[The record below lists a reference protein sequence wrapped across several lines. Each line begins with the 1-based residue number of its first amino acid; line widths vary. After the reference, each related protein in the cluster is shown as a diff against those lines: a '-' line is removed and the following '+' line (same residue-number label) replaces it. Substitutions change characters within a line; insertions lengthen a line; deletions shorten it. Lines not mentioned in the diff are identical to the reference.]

1 MGLFD
6 FLKSNKTQ
14 VVRDLNGSFSYMLQ
28 ENAFGNSQKY
38 LDWSLNNPVLF
49 SIIALRSKMIS
60 QMKIT
65 HLDSQGNVIENSD
78 VLKLLKQPNYFQSK
92 EDFFFQL
99 AWFLSASG
107 NNYTYKK
114 QLLSNQLPKALY
126 NLLPSEIDFNKV
138 MKINTFVS
146 DDKEFNEI
154 GKKTISYTLDNN
166 TYKLPLNSLIPFYDI
181 TNGLTCD
188 SLLESP
194 SRIKSIEKV
203 LQNIDE
209 NLKSKNLNLK
219 MSQKYLGVNKNVIN
233 GASTPLRPEDKKII
247 EQTLM
252 SKSLL
257 TTNGD
262 VDVRHL
268 ISDLKKLYLDEQFGQ
283 DAQTCL
289 LAFGLNN
296 DVLNYF
302 AGGSS
307 TFENQQ
313 KGEIRFVQNEIQST
327 ANNILN
333 SIASSLGLIDKNES
347 LVASFDHLPIM
358 QSVMLDK
365 IAVLTELQNTIKIGL
380 ENGTITSSEAIEM
393 TKSLRI
399 KLGL

>member
-6 FLKSNKTQ
+6 FFKSSKTI
-14 VVRDLNGSFSYMLQ
+14 VRDNTGSFSYML
-28 ENAFGNSQKY
+28 EESAFGNSEKY

-49 SIIALRSKMIS
+49 AIIALRSKMIS

-78 VLKLLKQPNYFQSK
+78 VLKLLKQPNYFQSQ

-99 AWFLSASG
+99 AWFLSVTG

-114 QLLSNQLPKALY
+114 QLLSTQLPKALY
-126 NLLPSEIDFNKV
+126 NLIPSEIDFEKV
-138 MKINTFVS
+138 MNIKTFIS
-146 DDKEFNEI
+146 DDKEFKEV
-154 GKKTISYTLDNN
+154 GKKTIKYTLDSQE
-166 TYKLPLNSLIPFYDI
+166 YKLQLNTLIPFYDV
-181 TNGLTCD
+181 TNGLTCN
-188 SLLESP
+188 SLLQSP
-194 SRIKSIEKV
+194 SRVKSIAKV

-233 GASTPLRPEDKKII
+233 GASTPLRPDDKKLI

-262 VDVRHL
+262 IEVKHL
-268 ISDLKKLYLDEQFGQ
+268 INDLKKLYLDEQFAE
-283 DAQTCL
+283 DAQKCL

-307 TFENQQ
+307 TFENQE

-327 ANNILN
+327 SNNILN

-380 ENGTITSSEAIEM
+380 ENGTIQSSEAIEM